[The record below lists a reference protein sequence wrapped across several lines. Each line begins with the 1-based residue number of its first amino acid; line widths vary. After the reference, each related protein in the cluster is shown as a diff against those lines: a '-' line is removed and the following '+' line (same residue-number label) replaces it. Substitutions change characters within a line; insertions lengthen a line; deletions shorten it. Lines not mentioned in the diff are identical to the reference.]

1 MENNRHFRRCHHCG
15 TVHSKH
21 DQGLFVCHDC
31 GHELAPLYYSQ
42 LITIIQ
48 EESIY
53 FSDVLKGSS
62 VMQERPLIGLT
73 VDWEANIEISQLA
86 RDV

>member
-1 MENNRHFRRCHHCG
+1 MENKRHFRRCHHCG
-15 TVHSKH
+15 TVHSKN
-21 DQGLFVCHDC
+21 DQSLFVCTDC

-48 EESIY
+48 EEAVY
-53 FSDVLKGSS
+53 FSDVLKGSP

-73 VDWEANIEISQLA
+73 VDWDANIERSHMVPDA
-86 RDV
+86 